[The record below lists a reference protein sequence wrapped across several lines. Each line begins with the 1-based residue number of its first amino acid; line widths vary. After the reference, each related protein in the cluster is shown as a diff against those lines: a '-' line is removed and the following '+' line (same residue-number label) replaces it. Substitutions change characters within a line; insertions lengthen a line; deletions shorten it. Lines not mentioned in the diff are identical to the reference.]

1 MLQIL
6 GSYIVFPF
14 NMVQIYRK
22 KKNSIII
29 ILIYFVR
36 AIRIAFINVS
46 IFYT

>member
-14 NMVQIYRK
+14 NMVQIYRQ
-22 KKNSIII
+22 KKNYIII

-36 AIRIAFINVS
+36 AIRIPFIHVS